1 MLLELAIKA
10 EFCLSVGCLS
20 VPLFNQRKRSRLP
33 LTSNPSENQS
43 GLWNQRTCLSS
54 QQANMRPAA
63 SEGRGYAPLPH
74 PKKPAYSWSQTGQQR
89 PPMRHD
95 SMPTVGSH
103 VHGGFPSSSST
114 SLGKPRWS
122 SGFQNQI
129 QQSFI
134 KPTNSPRMPYHPQQC
149 SPAAVCTGGPYLPQ
163 QCSPAAV
170 STGGP
175 YLPQQCSLATVSTG
189 GPYRPQQCSPAAV
202 STGGPYRPQQCSP
215 AAVST
220 GGPYHPQQC
229 SPAAVSTGG
238 PYRPQQCSPAAVS
251 TVGPGAQS
259 QSTKWN
265 FRCAGQ
271 SGSGMRAKEN
281 TSSERIPTQQQPQ
294 RETSMRILTAV
305 IEGMKHWSKYKN
317 KVPIIFEIFATLDS
331 AVTVGE
337 HGAKTFSMRDGKH
350 VIQCLYYENVQALPR
365 LIRGQVHRC
374 VGNYDRDKDTMTCV
388 SVRAAS
394 LSEQRNAQEAVKAS
408 DVEMRN
414 AVLMFTEI

>member
-1 MLLELAIKA
+1 MRTRRLQSLKLSQRPYVSPLHQSHTVLE
-10 EFCLSVGCLS
+10 VGGYS
-20 VPLFNQRKRSRLP
+20 
-33 LTSNPSENQS
+33 LTDQS
-43 GLWNQRTCLSS
+43 GLWNKQTCLSS

-63 SEGRGYAPLPH
+63 SPEGRGYAPLPH

-103 VHGGFPSSSST
+103 VHGGFPSSSSA
-114 SLGKPRWS
+114 SLGQPRWS

-134 KPTNSPRMPYHPQQC
+134 RPATSPRMPYHPQQC
-149 SPAAVCTGGPYLPQ
+149 SLAALSTGGPYRPQ

-175 YLPQQCSLATVSTG
+175 YCPQQCSPATVSTG

-215 AAVST
+215 AGVST
-220 GGPYHPQQC
+220 G
-229 SPAAVSTGG
+229 
-238 PYRPQQCSPAAVS
+238 
-251 TVGPGAQS
+251 GPGAQS

-265 FRCAGQ
+265 FRSSGQ
-271 SGSGMRAKEN
+271 SGSGMQAKEN
-281 TSSERIPTQQQPQ
+281 TSSERIPTQQQPP

-350 VIQCLYYENVQALPR
+350 VIQCLYYENVQTLPR

-408 DVEMRN
+408 DAEMRN